1 MSKHTPGPWTP
12 HPRFSDG
19 AEVRSIAQVAWCG
32 AAAAYGESGN
42 QTIDAAEACANA
54 RLIAAAPDLLDACV
68 RLLDA
73 VARGDHKAKAI
84 DAARAAVAKAT
95 GGKP

>member
-1 MSKHTPGPWTP
+1 MRDAE
-12 HPRFSDG
+12 RFRMAKITLERWHVDDDG
-19 AEVRSIAQVAWCG
+19 AVRTRDGRDVVVAFDHRVIV
-32 AAAAYGESGN
+32 A
-42 QTIDAAEACANA
+42 DADA

>member
-1 MSKHTPGPWTP
+1 MKDDYGAMFRPMSGKWK
-12 HPRFSDG
+12 FDDDEASDK
-19 AEVRSIAQVAWCG
+19 RS
-32 AAAAYGESGN
+32 
-42 QTIDAAEACANA
+42 

-84 DAARAAVAKAT
+84 DGARAAVAKAT
-95 GGKP
+95 GDKP